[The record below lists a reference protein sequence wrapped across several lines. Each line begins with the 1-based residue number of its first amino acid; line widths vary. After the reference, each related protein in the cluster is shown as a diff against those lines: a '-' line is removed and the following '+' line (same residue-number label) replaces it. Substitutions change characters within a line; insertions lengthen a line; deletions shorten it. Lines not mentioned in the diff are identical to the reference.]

1 MPNPHSDRRG
11 PALALRTVQRA
22 ILFGVFVALSSPAI
36 AQPTT
41 APVTLNNEVLFEIRA
56 PFHAYSAADRA
67 AGINSRLERVAK
79 DSSIPLSAITVID
92 SDVSSDILAGTEP
105 LHSVLDA
112 EAQVEGQTRQQLARA
127 RAAAI
132 GAAIERYR
140 RERHP
145 ARLALDSAIAV
156 GSILAFILLVRIS
169 NRLHPLLAD
178 RLARA
183 GKVTP
188 LSHLEEEVGRAS
200 VASANFLRFV
210 VLATGLYFCLQ
221 IALGA
226 LPWSRPYAVGLLE
239 LVLNPL
245 RTLGAGLLRHLPGLA
260 FVAVVLVLTR
270 YVLKV
275 LKYLF
280 RQLRSGAIVVNG
292 FYPEWATPTYK
303 IVRVLVVS
311 FAAVVAYPY
320 VPGSDSLAF
329 KGVSLFLGVLVSVG
343 SSGSVGNAFA
353 GLAMTYMRAF
363 HVGDFVRIGEVSG
376 EVVETSLLAT
386 RLRTHKNVDV
396 TIPNALVLT
405 GPVTNFSA
413 HARGPGLILHTSV
426 NIGYGVPWRQVH
438 MLLTLAAARTAGL
451 LEAPRSFVR
460 QVTLDDFNVV
470 YELNVYSDA
479 PARMSQL
486 YSELHQ
492 NIQDTF
498 NEYGVQIL
506 SPHYEND
513 PHAPVLVPKHRWY
526 EAPAAPEAN
535 ADVDTTERVGRAGPA
550 ERAETA

>member
-1 MPNPHSDRRG
+1 MTR
-11 PALALRTVQRA
+11 L
-22 ILFGVFVALSSPAI
+22 ILFGIFLALSSPGV
-36 AQPTT
+36 AQTDT

-56 PFHAYSAADRA
+56 AFQAYSAADRA

-79 DSSIPLSAITVID
+79 DLSIPLSAITVVD
-92 SDVSSDILAGTEP
+92 SDLSSNIMAGTEP

-112 EAQVEGQTRQQLARA
+112 EAQVEGRTRQQLARA
-127 RAAAI
+127 RAATI
-132 GAAIERYR
+132 SAAIERYR
-140 RERHP
+140 REHHP
-145 ARLALDSAIAV
+145 ARVALGSAIAV
-156 GSILAFILLVRIS
+156 GSMLVFVFFVRLTNRFHPILA
-169 NRLHPLLAD
+169 N

-200 VASANFLRFV
+200 IASANFLRFV

-226 LPWSRPYAVGLLE
+226 LPWTRPYAEGLLE

-245 RTLGAGLLRHLPGLA
+245 RTLGAGLLRHLPGLV

-270 YVLKV
+270 YLLK
-275 LKYLF
+275 LLNYLF
-280 RQLRSGAIVVNG
+280 RQLRSGALVVNG

-303 IVRVLVVS
+303 IVRVLVIS

-353 GLAMTYMRAF
+353 GLAITYMRAF
-363 HVGDFVRIGEVSG
+363 HVGDMVMVGDVTG

-386 RLRTHKNVDV
+386 RLRTGKNVDV

-413 HARGPGLILHTSV
+413 RARGPGLILHTSV
-426 NIGYGVPWRQVH
+426 KIGYGAPWRQVH

-451 LEAPRSFVR
+451 LEAPRPFVR

-470 YELNVYSDA
+470 YELNAYSNA
-479 PARMSQL
+479 PARMFEL

-513 PHAPVLVPKHRWY
+513 PHAPVVVPKHRWY
-526 EAPAAPEAN
+526 EAPAVPDAN
-535 ADVDTTERVGRAGPA
+535 TPLDAADRTGRADAAG
-550 ERAETA
+550 RAETA